1 MKTWRERIAE
11 MEAEG
16 RGANEDESCLLAD
29 WNTCLVGEQVQRGII
44 PNNWT
49 SLRLLDLGSKAS
61 GSARRDPK
69 KLAALLDSIEDEA
82 LRIKREIP
90 A

>member
-1 MKTWRERIAE
+1 
-11 MEAEG
+11 
-16 RGANEDESCLLAD
+16 
-29 WNTCLVGEQVQRGII
+29 
-44 PNNWT
+44 
-49 SLRLLDLGSKAS
+49 LDLGSKAS